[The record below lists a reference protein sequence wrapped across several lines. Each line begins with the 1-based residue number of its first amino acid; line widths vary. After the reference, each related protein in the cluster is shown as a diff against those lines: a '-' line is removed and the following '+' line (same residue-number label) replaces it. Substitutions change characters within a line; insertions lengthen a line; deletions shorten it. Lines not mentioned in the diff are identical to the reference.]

1 MFRKISVAILAFVLS
16 AAAVFAQ
23 SSDPDEGGVVVSKTA
38 KNNYN
43 GTYTINI
50 EAFVTGKQVTTS
62 GVVSQP
68 VDAVLVL
75 DVSGSMTGPVVK
87 TGLSQPTVMV
97 NGKGNK
103 KVPKAATVAE
113 WRDVSSTLSAGQ
125 NIYVRKFDE
134 KTGVY
139 EYYLLQHGG
148 YGTHFPSYS
157 SNFYLNDQTVYS
169 TDAIYVG
176 GKTRLQAL
184 QESVKQF
191 ITTMKQMQDQYNYET
206 KKDSEPMV
214 QHRVSIITFSSS
226 KYSGQNSVV
235 IPLGNGGLD
244 MGQGTST
251 LINIINN
258 TIDGLVANGATEA
271 NEGMKMGY
279 NQLNTNGRSDASKL
293 LVFFT
298 DGYPTSSSGFEYNVA
313 NEAIEYGYKVKQE
326 LESTLYVVSVINPA
340 HDYAQKYMNYLSS
353 NFPEAR
359 GLRAGSGYS
368 TGYLTSSPGTGE
380 MGGKYYMIA
389 PDEAAL
395 KQAFVDIAKDFTSGG
410 AAIELNS
417 ETITA
422 DIVMSDFQ
430 ISKTFGSVS
439 SDAIDV
445 YVKPLTAI
453 SGSNDDVY
461 TWGAKTQDSNLIVN
475 VTDDPSTGNHIV
487 KVSGFDFS
495 NHWCG
500 FNYVNGVKNGLHAG
514 GQKLCLDIQLVPNL
528 DKTGGLVATNDPI
541 SGLYLED
548 GTTGLGTQ
556 LATFGSSPVVYAPC
570 DIIVEREG
578 LKPGESVIY
587 QMSRELADG
596 QTDSDYEPVTIVVTA
611 DEGGIARTVVKGD
624 ATYLDDPDDEDSVA
638 FYKDIVKE
646 VPADDTGRW
655 DWSYEYDP
663 DPLVQSHELYTEG
676 QLDNEFIFGDPGRK
690 ELDEN
695 TYDEAA
701 KKNVFKKLN
710 VN

>member
-75 DVSGSMTGPVVK
+75 DVSGSMTEPVNQFDLQAVTYKQGKK
-87 TGLSQPTVMV
+87 TYYR
-97 NGKGNK
+97 KGS
-103 KVPKAATVAE
+103 E
-113 WRDVSSTLSAGQ
+113 WRNVTVPTGKNL
-125 NIYVRKFDE
+125 YVKRNND
-134 KTGVY
+134 
-139 EYYLLQHGG
+139 YYLLQHKNSN
-148 YGTHFPSYS
+148 FPSDYP
-157 SNFYLNDQTVYS
+157 SNFCLNGLSADNLNLY
-169 TDAIYVG
+169 IG

-191 ITTMKQMQDQYNYET
+191 VLTMKQMQDKYNYET
-206 KKDSEPMV
+206 RESSEPTI

-226 KYSGQNSVV
+226 KDEYANQHGKIRHLVDGV
-235 IPLGNGGLD
+235 LD
-244 MGQGTST
+244 LGQGNNT
-251 LINIINN
+251 LINEINVN
-258 TIDGLVANGATEA
+258 IDALTANGATEA
-271 NEGMKMGY
+271 NKGMRMGY
-279 NQLNTNGRSDASKL
+279 DEMKQNSRNDASKL
-293 LVFFT
+293 MVFFT
-298 DGYPTSSSGFEYNVA
+298 DGYPTSSSDFEYDVA
-313 NEAIEYGYKVKQE
+313 NEAIEYGYKVKND
-326 LESTLYVVSVINPA
+326 LGASLYVVSVINPA
-340 HDYAQKYMNYLSS
+340 DDYARNYMNYLSS

-359 GLRAGSGYS
+359 GATSYGGSYS
-368 TGYLTSSPGTGE
+368 DSMLTNNPGTGE

-528 DKTGGLVATNDPI
+528 DKTGGLVATNDPV

-587 QMSRELADG
+587 KMTREFADG
-596 QTDSDYEPVTIVVTA
+596 TTDSGYGVTVVVTA
-611 DEGGIARTVVKGD
+611 DENGIARTVVKGD
-624 ATYLDDPDDEDSVA
+624 ATYLDDPDDEDSVQ
-638 FYKDIVKE
+638 FYKYIVDE
-646 VPADDTGRW
+646 LPNEEDGRW
-655 DWSYEYDP
+655 DWSYDH
-663 DPLVQSHELYTEG
+663 DVDAAHQTHALYTEG
-676 QLDNEFIFGDPGRK
+676 QLDNEFIFEDPGRK
-690 ELDEN
+690 ELNEN